1 MAKKKPTSKD
11 VARLAGVSQPTVS
24 MILNNYDNVR
34 FSPETV
40 QRVMDACTELNYRI
54 PSKRKGGGE
63 CQEKLLMAMCPSYT
77 NLYYITLLE
86 AMCKRAEERGY
97 TLTVFASGRNMKLE
111 AQFANLACQQEALG
125 ALLLYNPANSMAL
138 QQLAANMPVVAI
150 CDKTEVSN
158 MDIIELDS
166 EKLGVIVA
174 EHLLSLGHKKIAYIS
189 TELNER
195 HPARLFRLK
204 GMQSAFANAGVSP
217 YNILVCTMDSEKIAY
232 NSDITPYETGYCLGK
247 SVVENHEEITALV
260 GMNDMVAI
268 GIMDALIDKKYR
280 IPQDYSVC
288 GCDNTIISQYR
299 AISMTS
305 VEHFDAN
312 RGREAV
318 DVIIRKIEQESGNG
332 SNGDLWPASAVR
344 VEFVPKL
351 VARTSTGPNR
361 RKK

>member
-1 MAKKKPTSKD
+1 MAKKKPTSRD

-34 FSPETV
+34 FSPETI
-40 QRVMDACTELNYRI
+40 QRVMDACTKLNYRI
-54 PSKRKGGGE
+54 PSSRKGGSNE
-63 CQEKLLMAMCPSYT
+63 WHEKLLMAMCPSYT

-86 AMCKRAEERGY
+86 AMCSRAEERGY
-97 TLTVFASGRNMKLE
+97 SLTVFSSGRNMKLE
-111 AQFANLACQQEALG
+111 GQFANLACQQEALG
-125 ALLLYNPANSMAL
+125 ALLLYKPANSIAL
-138 QQLAANMPVVAI
+138 QQLTANMPVVAI

-204 GMQSAFANAGVSP
+204 GMQAAFAAAGVSP

-232 NSDITPYETGYCLGK
+232 TSDITPYETGYCLGK
-247 SVVENHEEITALV
+247 RVVENHEEITALV

-299 AISMTS
+299 TISMTS
-305 VEHFDAN
+305 VEHFDVN

-318 DVIIRKIEQESGNG
+318 DVLIRKIEQENGN
-332 SNGDLWPASAVR
+332 NGDLWPTSAVR

-351 VARTSTGPNR
+351 VARTSTGPIR